1 MQEQSDINSSHNR
14 RSRCGMAL
22 PVVLVLF
29 STLSIGIFSLWIIT
43 NQERGSSKNFV
54 VNTKAALMADA
65 IHVFLTAQAY
75 SAPWS
80 ERFFKEKQTFPATG
94 AGAGTWAGNLQASIA
109 EMYKSDP
116 WLAANLDYR
125 GDISSTVQDDQK
137 IIIISVIIENRRTGD
152 MICRHKYYE
161 VYKRDLIDTIGEG
174 VSLFVDETESSGTAS
189 EDLPPELSQT

>member
-1 MQEQSDINSSHNR
+1 MQKLSDIKSGLNR
-14 RSRCGMAL
+14 TNKRGMAL

-54 VNTKAALMADA
+54 VNTKAALLADA

-80 ERFFKEKQTFPATG
+80 ERFFKEKQRFPISS
-94 AGAGTWAGNLQASIA
+94 AGTGTWAGKLQASIA

-125 GDISSTVQDDQK
+125 GDISSTVKDDQK

-174 VSLFVDETESSGTAS
+174 VSLFVDETESSDSPS